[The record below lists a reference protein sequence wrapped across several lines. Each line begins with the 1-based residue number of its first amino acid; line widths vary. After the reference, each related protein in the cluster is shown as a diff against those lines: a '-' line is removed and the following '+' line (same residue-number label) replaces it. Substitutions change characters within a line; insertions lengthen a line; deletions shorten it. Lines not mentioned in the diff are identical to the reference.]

1 MEEDDYTTKKKVYC
15 NHGLVVRLKTS
26 WTSNNPGRRYWSC
39 PYYGSPRSCNF
50 WCWKDKENIDS
61 RSKFVIPKLIQKLG
75 ELENIVESS
84 QTSTTAFE
92 LIDVTEEVD
101 KPGDFKQD
109 DDGLGMKLKMLQE
122 EVEKMTVMQNKW
134 RRTWQN
140 VLFFVVACCCV
151 MVIAIS
157 YWFWVINMKKCSMKL
172 P

>member
-1 MEEDDYTTKKKVYC
+1 
-15 NHGLVVRLKTS
+15 
-26 WTSNNPGRRYWSC
+26 
-39 PYYGSPRSCNF
+39 
-50 WCWKDKENIDS
+50 
-61 RSKFVIPKLIQKLG
+61 VIPKLIQKLG

-84 QTSTTAFE
+84 QTSATAFE
-92 LIDVTEEVD
+92 LIEVSEEVD

-109 DDGLGMKLKMLQE
+109 DDCLGMKLKMLQE
-122 EVEKMTVMQNKW
+122 EVEKMKVMQNKW
-134 RRTWQN
+134 RRIWQN